1 MSAAQAAAAASRL
14 QQRARAAALLLALLW
29 GASFSIQKTAYNA
42 LGPGGFLFGRSLLM
56 SACALAL
63 LRWRGRLG
71 WPQLARSEWRTLVG
85 ITLIGP
91 VLHIVLVTYGIHWST
106 AFSSSLILACGP
118 VFTLILLRVL
128 RGAALRRDQMLGVA
142 LAFGGVL
149 LLMSDKLL
157 QANWHASVGDLMM
170 LLGAAV
176 FSLYTI
182 WVTPMVLRH
191 GGPEVMCWTTLLAS
205 PLLLAF
211 TAPAAW
217 HAPYASV
224 GPGIWAAFLWTVLVS
239 AFLGWLIWTWVNAV
253 RGVARSAP
261 LMYLVPPVAG
271 VVAWLT
277 VGETFGALKMLG
289 AALAL
294 VGVAWAQRAGQAP
307 SGGA

>member
-1 MSAAQAAAAASRL
+1 MSGETGAAASQL
-14 QQRARAAALLLALLW
+14 QARALAAALLLALLW
-29 GASFSIQKTAYNA
+29 GASFSIQKAAYA
-42 LGPGGFLFGRSLLM
+42 AMGPGGFLFGRSLLM
-56 SACALAL
+56 AACALAL
-63 LRWRGRLG
+63 LRWRGHLG
-71 WPQLARSEWRTLVG
+71 WPQLAPSEWRTLIG

-128 RGAALRRDQMLGVA
+128 RGVPLQRRHVVGVA

-149 LLMSDKLL
+149 LFMSEKLL
-157 QANWHASVGDLMM
+157 QANWRASGGDLMM
-170 LLGAAV
+170 LVAAAV

-205 PLLLAF
+205 PLLLAI

-217 HAPYASV
+217 QAPYASV
-224 GPGIWAAFLWTVLVS
+224 GPGIWAAFLWTVLIS

-277 VGETFGALKMLG
+277 VGETFGPLKMLG

-294 VGVAWAQRAGQAP
+294 FGVAWAQRSRAP
-307 SGGA
+307 ASGG